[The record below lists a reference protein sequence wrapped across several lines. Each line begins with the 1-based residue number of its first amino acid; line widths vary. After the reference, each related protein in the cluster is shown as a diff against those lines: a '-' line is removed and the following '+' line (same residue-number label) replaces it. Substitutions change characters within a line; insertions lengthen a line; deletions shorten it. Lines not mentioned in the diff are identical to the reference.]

1 MFVDCDCLG
10 GGYPRISGKIFL
22 FVTRHCFLMDQ
33 ESQVFVS
40 LGAENFQESS
50 KAAIFNWCAARIFK
64 IQYLTI

>member
-22 FVTRHCFLMDQ
+22 FVTRHCFLIDQ

-50 KAAIFNWCAARIFK
+50 KAAIFN
-64 IQYLTI
+64 